1 MPFIFQKV
9 ISNLN
14 SVVFLLYIN
23 KAILPALEYADYYNF
38 SIASIAFLLTMRY
51 KIYALKALGTIIN
64 NKIIIKTFIF
74 LPTSIAFL
82 RGESKEAL
90 DVRIRSKTT
99 HIRRK

>member
-23 KAILPALEYADYYNF
+23 KTTLPALEYADYYNF

-51 KIYALKALGTIIN
+51 KIYALKALGAIIN

>member
-23 KAILPALEYADYYNF
+23 KTTLRALEYADYYNF

-51 KIYALKALGTIIN
+51 KIYALKALGAIIN
-64 NKIIIKTFIF
+64 NKIK
-74 LPTSIAFL
+74 
-82 RGESKEAL
+82 
-90 DVRIRSKTT
+90 
-99 HIRRK
+99 